1 VAEHPVRLT
10 VTDDLRR
17 SRLTIFFRLL
27 LAIPHMIWWWLWT
40 IAALVAAVVN
50 WVATLVTG
58 RSPAALHRFL
68 SAYIRYVTH
77 FFAYLTLAANPYPGF
92 VGDRGYPVDVE
103 VGERE
108 PQRRWVTAL
117 RIFLLIPV
125 LLLSTAFEGTGFP
138 FWYGDKEQGS
148 FAWGGGGTLLT
159 VAFLGWFACLALG
172 RMPHGFRDLQVY
184 GLRFMA
190 QGAAYGLVLTDRYPN
205 VDPAATPASGPDHP
219 VRLNVEDD
227 LRRSRLTVFFR
238 LLLALPHFIWLVLW
252 WVVTFFAAFITWI
265 ATVIIGRPPAPL
277 HRFLSAFLRYS
288 THVTAYVAL
297 TANPFPGFTGRA
309 GSYPV
314 DPALPPPERQRRLV
328 TLFRLFLWIP
338 ALLVAGSLNALVF
351 IGGFLGWFA
360 SLALGRM
367 PRSLREAQA
376 YALRYSA
383 QSSAY
388 LLLITDRYP
397 YSGPALGSP
406 EPEPAPEPPAEPP
419 PAEAPAPV

>member
-1 VAEHPVRLT
+1 
-10 VTDDLRR
+10 
-17 SRLTIFFRLL
+17 
-27 LAIPHMIWWWLWT
+27 
-40 IAALVAAVVN
+40 
-50 WVATLVTG
+50 
-58 RSPAALHRFL
+58 
-68 SAYIRYVTH
+68 
-77 FFAYLTLAANPYPGF
+77 
-92 VGDRGYPVDVE
+92 
-103 VGERE
+103 
-108 PQRRWVTAL
+108 
-117 RIFLLIPV
+117 
-125 LLLSTAFEGTGFP
+125 
-138 FWYGDKEQGS
+138 
-148 FAWGGGGTLLT
+148 
-159 VAFLGWFACLALG
+159 
-172 RMPHGFRDLQVY
+172 
-184 GLRFMA
+184 
-190 QGAAYGLVLTDRYPN
+190 
-205 VDPAATPASGPDHP
+205 
-219 VRLNVEDD
+219 
-227 LRRSRLTVFFR
+227 
-238 LLLALPHFIWLVLW
+238 
-252 WVVTFFAAFITWI
+252 
-265 ATVIIGRPPAPL
+265 
-277 HRFLSAFLRYS
+277 
-288 THVTAYVAL
+288 VAL

-406 EPEPAPEPPAEPP
+406 EPESAPEPPAEPP